1 MLLNP
6 SHIPV
11 MTRRA
16 ASLCFVI
23 IWCPRVL
30 TFPTRQPLPA
40 RSATAWLRAV
50 SFLAA
55 FAERQPPLNPP
66 LPNPSAVVIGS
77 IAIFLLIIVAICR
90 FCCRTKNA
98 AADSSTY
105 TQITVNPQA
114 AYQPNYQ
121 QHQQQSY
128 QAPPQG
134 YQQPYQAAPGAPSPQ
149 FMTTT
154 SPLPGALAP
163 QWR

>member
-1 MLLNP
+1 M
-6 SHIPV
+6 
-11 MTRRA
+11 
-16 ASLCFVI
+16 
-23 IWCPRVL
+23 
-30 TFPTRQPLPA
+30 
-40 RSATAWLRAV
+40 
-50 SFLAA
+50 
-55 FAERQPPLNPP
+55 
-66 LPNPSAVVIGS
+66 IGS

-90 FCCRTKNA
+90 LCCRTKNA

-134 YQQPYQAAPGAPSPQ
+134 YQQPAYQQPPNYQQHQQQSYQAPPQGYQQPYQAAPFGAYPGAPSPQ
-149 FMTTT
+149 FMTTAA
-154 SPLPGALAP
+154 PLPDAP